1 MTQQDALRM
10 ALEALNSTGINRG
23 MHGDNQYFD
32 DDLVAK
38 ALAAC
43 QSALAEQPALA
54 TCKSCNGNDGDAPC
68 AYPSE
73 GKHGCLRDARL
84 SLAEQDDGCTRSH
97 PHEDMTE
104 ECVIKTDIA
113 RLNNHLAHLENHD
126 GVSIQL
132 QISPQ
137 TMLSKDIS
145 GVSREAG
152 VRIQSF
158 LNQAYEAIDSHY
170 NKAARDKEAAKLH
183 MVEPDYR
190 LIGCAKCGSHDVGG
204 GHKTIY
210 CYGCKDTAQGENLE
224 DATEKWNNKQL
235 ASLFIRPA
243 PKTYNEHDIDVA
255 IGVVEWDKL
264 NLFATAEAVKQIVMR
279 FAGSQVTMEPKRLS
293 EEEVAEIMDNNG
305 AGWWTKHN
313 LEFDYHGFANALM
326 DKMTGGGK

>member
-10 ALEALNSTGINRG
+10 AIETISYATKCYSGTWLSSSLQRDLLINTSAERNLARYAWDCAVKEMTKRLKEYLLADQLE
-23 MHGDNQYFD
+23 
-32 DDLVAK
+32 
-38 ALAAC
+38 
-43 QSALAEQPALA
+43 SALAEQ
-54 TCKSCNGNDGDAPC
+54 
-68 AYPSE
+68 
-73 GKHGCLRDARL
+73 
-84 SLAEQDDGCTRSH
+84 DDECTRSH

-170 NKAARDKEAAKLH
+170 NKAARDKEAAKLY

-235 ASLFIRPA
+235 ASLYTRPA
-243 PKTYNEHDIDVA
+243 PKTYTESDIDEA

-264 NLFATAEAVKQIVMR
+264 NLFATAEMVKQIVMR
-279 FAGSQVTMEPKRLS
+279 FVGSQVTMEVKRLS
-293 EEEVAEIMDNNG
+293 EDEVDEVAKKYVRRVDGYDWDNAITDNG
-305 AGWWTKHN
+305 DINA
-313 LEFDYHGFANALM
+313 FANALM